1 MENVKDFCFEK
12 VNAGKAISI
21 PDFYD
26 IIIKQQF
33 TNIDTIKRT
42 HDALM
47 SYLNLDNKTLFLRL
61 YGSYAK
67 DKYDL
72 LRRGF
77 LTEYPCKTKISFCDN
92 TFSMLFTGLKLAN
105 IPLTNLKLADYL
117 SQKSLITSFG
127 VTSKE
132 KELSYYTSKNALRI
146 DLNSKGWYLAHIK
159 PVGYGYMDLDLKS
172 LFPNPPRHEW
182 NSDSKVRISQ
192 TNLSDDQNRIVKAH
206 FLRFIHPLNSF
217 LLPKRNLINYDGSNL
232 GEETELISYVS
243 EKIKIIFKDQYDEF
257 DTISMKYDFHPSNT
271 NISNIEWVDYSKKYS
286 NKRQIVND
294 INIKAVNSKPKNT
307 DGILPIILNPNDNEV
322 FLETLLKTKTA
333 TITTFY
339 KNGTKESKIWKA
351 ESMTAKS
358 NIIGNLRSRKEFR
371 NGNWQKAN
379 IVKVVVELSNLS
391 TKPMFYK
398 GIEINPFEENT
409 MKVDE
414 AIKPSKLKIG
424 KYVQSTFRKVIL
436 KIDNNELVKLKNATY
451 SKTTFDIQ
459 YPLLKKVLRTD
470 TRKIERYWKE
480 PVEILG
486 DKYWLCSEWFEKEEN
501 NDRPYYDKWL
511 KKIGYNDN

>member
-12 VNAGKAISI
+12 VMAGNSISI
-21 PDFYD
+21 PNFYES
-26 IIIKQQF
+26 IIKQQF
-33 TNIDTIKRT
+33 TNIDTIKKT

-47 SYLNLDNKTLFLRL
+47 SYLNMDNKTFFLRL
-61 YGSYAK
+61 YGSYPK

-182 NSDSKVRISQ
+182 NTDSKVRISQ
-192 TNLSDDQNRIVKAH
+192 TNLSEDQNRIIKAH

-217 LLPKRNLINYDGSNL
+217 LLPKRNLINYEGSNL
-232 GEETELISYVS
+232 GEEIELISYVS

-257 DTISMKYDFHPSNT
+257 NTISMKYDFQPSNT
-271 NISNIEWVDYSKKYS
+271 NISNIEWVDFFKKNN
-286 NKRQIVND
+286 NKNQLVND
-294 INIKAVNSKPKNT
+294 
-307 DGILPIILNPNDNEV
+307 
-322 FLETLLKTKTA
+322 
-333 TITTFY
+333 
-339 KNGTKESKIWKA
+339 
-351 ESMTAKS
+351 
-358 NIIGNLRSRKEFR
+358 
-371 NGNWQKAN
+371 
-379 IVKVVVELSNLS
+379 NLS
-391 TKPMFYK
+391 TMLFPEKNK
-398 GIEINPFEENT
+398 KNNPIKENT
-409 MKVDE
+409 MNKE
-414 AIKPSKLKIG
+414 NAINLFNQKFNLKLNNGNTNWSNITANGVWWIEPNLNRSEKDW
-424 KYVQSTFRKVIL
+424 FLIL
-436 KIDNNELVKLKNATY
+436 HNNN
-451 SKTTFDIQ
+451 S
-459 YPLLKKVLRTD
+459 
-470 TRKIERYWKE
+470 
-480 PVEILG
+480 
-486 DKYWLCSEWFEKEEN
+486 
-501 NDRPYYDKWL
+501 
-511 KKIGYNDN
+511 KKIHVFEFPQNHTVFNRFKIRKDKPRYALEFDVNDHKFKEKNKDIDFKPYHKATIEYV

>member
-1 MENVKDFCFEK
+1 MYK
-12 VNAGKAISI
+12 
-21 PDFYD
+21 
-26 IIIKQQF
+26 
-33 TNIDTIKRT
+33 KR
-42 HDALM
+42 
-47 SYLNLDNKTLFLRL
+47 
-61 YGSYAK
+61 
-67 DKYDL
+67 
-72 LRRGF
+72 
-77 LTEYPCKTKISFCDN
+77 
-92 TFSMLFTGLKLAN
+92 
-105 IPLTNLKLADYL
+105 
-117 SQKSLITSFG
+117 LITSFG

-436 KIDNNELVKLKNATY
+436 KIDNNELVMLQNAAY
-451 SKTTFDIQ
+451 SKITFDIQ

-470 TRKIERYWKE
+470 AEKIERYWKE

-486 DKYWLCSEWFEKEEN
+486 ERYWLCSEWYEKREN
-501 NDRPYYDKWL
+501 NDRPFYEKWL
-511 KKIGYNDN
+511 MKIGYYDN

>member
-1 MENVKDFCFEK
+1 
-12 VNAGKAISI
+12 
-21 PDFYD
+21 
-26 IIIKQQF
+26 
-33 TNIDTIKRT
+33 
-42 HDALM
+42 M
-47 SYLNLDNKTLFLRL
+47 SYLNMDNKTFFLRL
-61 YGSYAK
+61 YGSYPK

>member
-12 VNAGKAISI
+12 VMAGNSISI
-21 PDFYD
+21 PNFYD
-26 IIIKQQF
+26 TIIKQQF
-33 TNIDTIKRT
+33 TNIDTIKKT

-47 SYLNLDNKTLFLRL
+47 SYLNMDNKTFFLRL
-61 YGSYAK
+61 YGSYPK

-182 NSDSKVRISQ
+182 NTDSKVRISQ
-192 TNLSDDQNRIVKAH
+192 TNLSEDQNRIIKAH

-217 LLPKRNLINYDGSNL
+217 LLPKRNLINYEGSNL
-232 GEETELISYVS
+232 GEEIELISYVS

-257 DTISMKYDFHPSNT
+257 DTISMKYDFQPSNT
-271 NISNIEWVDYSKKYS
+271 NISNIEWVDFSKKNN
-286 NKRQIVND
+286 NKNELVND
-294 INIKAVNSKPKNT
+294 
-307 DGILPIILNPNDNEV
+307 
-322 FLETLLKTKTA
+322 
-333 TITTFY
+333 
-339 KNGTKESKIWKA
+339 
-351 ESMTAKS
+351 
-358 NIIGNLRSRKEFR
+358 
-371 NGNWQKAN
+371 
-379 IVKVVVELSNLS
+379 NLS
-391 TKPMFYK
+391 TMLFTEKNK
-398 GIEINPFEENT
+398 KNNPIKANT
-409 MKVDE
+409 MKKEE
-414 AIKPSKLKIG
+414 AFKPIELKIG
-424 KYVQSTFRKVIL
+424 KYVQSTFRKAIS
-436 KIDNNELVKLKNATY
+436 KIHANELGNLQLAPY

-459 YPLLKKVLRTD
+459 YPLLKRVLLSD
-470 TRKIERYWKE
+470 TERPNRYWKE

-486 DKYWLCSEWFEKEEN
+486 DKYWLCSEWYEKEGN
-501 NDRPYYDKWL
+501 NDRPYYEKWL
-511 KKIGYNDN
+511 NKIMLK